1 MSLVTLEEAV
11 EPLDVAPL
19 LERVADAVDL
29 LLTEGDVRRRGSA
42 LGDPVDRGRRVGLVG
57 RRRGGRRVEEVGQ
70 VRVGVLQSQ
79 VEEGLRSN
87 PG

>member
-29 LLTEGDVRRRGSA
+29 LLTEGDVRRGSA
-42 LGDPVDRGRRVGLVG
+42 LDGPVDRGRRVGLVG

-70 VRVGVLQSQ
+70 VRVGVL
-79 VEEGLRSN
+79 
-87 PG
+87 